1 MNYSKPEVVVLASA
15 KEAIQSAMKD
25 GRVWQDDPSF
35 LTLNAYE
42 ADE

>member
-1 MNYSKPEVVVLASA
+1 MKYSKPEVVVLASA
-15 KEAIQSAMKD
+15 AEAVQGTMK
-25 GRVWQDDPSF
+25 GGQVWEDFPSF